1 MVALKLST
9 CPEDP
14 SGQESINY
22 GKGCKMAK
30 SKVQSTTK
38 ARCQEG
44 WRLFFRI
51 GDLYT
56 SNMNQPSYNRK
67 WVEHRKAIEE
77 HKNHIE
83 DCDICNSGLKE
94 LQLTLEEMAVADGD
108 GIS

>member
-1 MVALKLST
+1 
-9 CPEDP
+9 
-14 SGQESINY
+14 
-22 GKGCKMAK
+22 MAK
-30 SKVQSTTK
+30 NKVASTTK

-51 GDLYT
+51 GDLYRF
-56 SNMNQPSYNRK
+56 NMKQNPWERK
-67 WVEHRKAIEE
+67 WTEHTKAVEE
-77 HKNHIE
+77 HKDHIE